1 MITVADFQSLTDDL
15 QGIFNE
21 VAQRKVA
28 ENVGFKVFNTFD
40 TDRRTFDHL
49 ILHGVSGIKKVTP
62 GQDLPRLNIEQGDNI
77 TFTQEYFGGIAA
89 VTKEMR
95 MFDLYNQIESI
106 VRSLGDDAF
115 DNVDQSFADRL
126 LYGWDASYTDVY
138 GSSVSSLGPDGLALF
153 HAAHTN
159 PVTSRTFANIITNSA
174 GTSNPSL
181 SRDAIVNMRALGLR
195 HKDPNNKVRSINYDT
210 LIVGPDNEDLAERIL
225 YSNQVSGGALND
237 VNTLKG
243 KIKNLIV
250 WPRLGVRSDGTDT
263 GEYWFLGDSQ
273 GMPESLMGLFAERPS
288 LDAPD
293 QVYSNKNWDYSCD
306 FFYAIGVGYPAYIAG
321 SKGTNA

>member
-28 ENVGFKVFNTFD
+28 ENVGFQVFNTFD

-62 GQDLPRLNIEQGDNI
+62 GQDLPRLNIEQGDDI
-77 TFTQEYFGGIAA
+77 TYTQEYFGGIAP
-89 VTKEMR
+89 VTKAMR
-95 MFDLYNQIESI
+95 KFDLYNQIESI
-106 VRSLGDDAF
+106 IRSLGDDAF
-115 DNVDQSFADRL
+115 DDVDQSLADRL

-138 GSSVSSLGPDGLALF
+138 GFPVSSLGPDGLALF

-159 PVTSRTFANIITNSA
+159 PVSARTFSNIITSSA
-174 GTSNPSL
+174 GTANASL

-195 HKDPNNKVRSINYDT
+195 HKDPQNKVRSINYDT

-243 KIKNLIV
+243 KIKKLIV
-250 WPRLGVRSDGTDT
+250 WPRLAVRSDGTDT
-263 GEYWFLGDSQ
+263 GDYWFMGDSQ
-273 GMPESLMGLFAERPS
+273 GMPESLMALFAERPS
-288 LDAPD
+288 LDAPE

-306 FFYAIGVGYPAYIAG
+306 FFYAIGMGYPAYIAG
-321 SKGTNA
+321 SKGTNS